1 MASGRPIKKPVK
13 TNLLKARKDA
23 NEKALKSGFMKMPD
37 YAKKKFNEA
46 KDKDWPRP
54 FSKSERD
61 EFLKKKKEP
70 SAYRFPDKDGKA
82 TPLYR
87 NMKEEEQID
96 EISLELMG
104 RHARKSI
111 KQVADMQ
118 KLVDNPKTP
127 RDVKKGAV
135 STIKKRSKGLDKTW
149 GAQNESST
157 WLQRTADDW
166 NDHADHPHP
175 KVQKHIKKAEKAYNA
190 KDYDAF
196 HHHTKRAGDHAY
208 ALKQKAKKSVKE
220 ETPQLSSPELQQQ
233 LDELS
238 PDTLKS
244 YTKKKIESDVL
255 SKKDVKNLRRA
266 GQKIY
271 DKEYSKTGKPVKDKD
286 GKTVGKV
293 HEDAPLKGFRNK
305 EGVSKAGNLHRN
317 PGSGPGQADADRVAD
332 ALDKHEFK
340 KKRLATIRKAHKKVS
355 GVKEATA
362 DEVLKKRYAS
372 YHPDDN
378 PQATKRIKDHH
389 GMKTYKMHP
398 GAKLTDRGYSKK
410 GKMAALKKQHARRPE
425 QYGIKEMMMND
436 LSEISPALK
445 TRYIHGANKEI
456 SNLEKAKDSAHK
468 DMGKDSAP
476 VEKHLD
482 RKATKRRKGVQQARK
497 DLKRPQ
503 KFNSSKGIWE
513 GYFKRQ
519 ATAAQERQR
528 VAALQSK
535 AKKQSNKQTTT
546 ASKDPMKEEQK
557 RVVESLGKLMS
568 RGIDSIKKGAKQ
580 YADSQEKAKK
590 AGKGIY
596 SNPVSGDNIRKRLES
611 QKKRLAK

>member
-1 MASGRPIKKPVK
+1 MKFTDNNLSDSLVQKAKEMLEAGGPSIKYDQEGAHVCDSTGKVIRSFK
-13 TNLLKARKDA
+13 QRDNGSKFKKDA
-23 NEKALKSGFMKMPD
+23 QNFLTSKMRELNAAYEPELNEEKGRGPTGIAYSVTPGHPDAENPKTREKYPERQTPEYKAKW
-37 YAKKKFNEA
+37 KKK
-46 KDKDWPRP
+46 
-54 FSKSERD
+54 SKPG
-61 EFLKKKKEP
+61 LKQYTGLKNP
-70 SAYRFPDKDGKA
+70 
-82 TPLYR
+82 
-87 NMKEEEQID
+87 MKEE
-96 EISLELMG
+96 
-104 RHARKSI
+104 
-111 KQVADMQ
+111 
-118 KLVDNPKTP
+118 N
-127 RDVKKGAV
+127 
-135 STIKKRSKGLDKTW
+135 
-149 GAQNESST
+149 
-157 WLQRTADDW
+157 
-166 NDHADHPHP
+166 
-175 KVQKHIKKAEKAYNA
+175 
-190 KDYDAF
+190 
-196 HHHTKRAGDHAY
+196 
-208 ALKQKAKKSVKE
+208 
-220 ETPQLSSPELQQQ
+220 

-238 PDTLKS
+238 KDTLKS
-244 YTKKKIESDVL
+244 YTKKKLASGEKLD
-255 SKKDVKNLRRA
+255 SKAVKKLRTA

-378 PQATKRIKDHH
+378 PQATKRIKDHA